1 VLKEIWIEIPQTA
14 QPDEREELFTAAS
27 EACAT
32 IVEGNSASR
41 LGGKQG
47 IAVLE
52 HAGPGEIESIK
63 REGKKIALKVAIK
76 GKEDENAAVEAAE
89 LGPDYLVVDCRDWRV
104 IPLENIIA
112 KTRGKTKLIA
122 QVQNAEEAQLVLK
135 TLELGTDGVL
145 LKTADPDEIAKTA
158 ALVRKENARILLTT
172 ARVTTIKQIG
182 TGARVCVDTC
192 DLMQQGE
199 GILVGSQSA
208 GLFLVEAEVHE
219 NPYVASRPFRVNAGS
234 LPLYTLASM
243 ENTRYLS
250 ELKAGDEV
258 LIVDRQGNARTTNV
272 GRAKIEFRPLMLI
285 EAEADGKK
293 ITAILQNAETIRLVT
308 PAGSKPVTE
317 LKVGDEVVVHVAA
330 PGGRHF
336 GISVPEEKVIER

>member
-1 VLKEIWIEIPQTA
+1 MLKEIWVEIPETA
-14 QPDEREELFTAAS
+14 QPDEREELFTTAT

-32 IVEGNSASR
+32 VVEGNHVSTPN
-41 LGGKQG
+41 GKND
-47 IAVLE
+47 IAVVDE
-52 HAGPGEIESIK
+52 AAEAEISRYRQQGRRIAV
-63 REGKKIALKVAIK
+63 KIAIK
-76 GKEDENAAVEAAE
+76 GKEDENRAVEAAA
-89 LGPDYLVVDCRDWRV
+89 LGADYIIIDCHDWRV

-122 QVQNAEEAQLVLK
+122 QVSNAEEAQLVLE
-135 TLELGTDGVL
+135 TLELGTDGVML
-145 LKTADPDEIAKTA
+145 RTTNPDEITKA
-158 ALVRKENARILLTT
+158 AAIVRKENMTIPLTT
-172 ARVTTIKQIG
+172 ATVTAVKQIG

-199 GILVGSQSA
+199 GILVGSQAA

-258 LIVDRQGNARTTNV
+258 LIVDREGNVRTTNV
-272 GRAKIEFRPLMLI
+272 GRAKIEFRPLILV

-293 ITAILQNAETIRLVT
+293 LKAVLQNAETIRLVT
-308 PAGSKPVTE
+308 SDGSKPVTE
-317 LKVGDEVVVHVAA
+317 LKAGDRVMVHVASA
-330 PGGRHF
+330 SGRHF
-336 GISVPEEKVIER
+336 GVSVPEEKVIER